1 MSCDRESPGNGHVL
15 AIVLVLILRFS
26 FFFFLFSTPAS
37 WLNKKISEPESKTIA
52 WLALV
57 PKVAFNFVDYAG
69 KNRGQV
75 GLYCRA
81 IF

>member
-26 FFFFLFSTPAS
+26 FFFFLFSNPAS

-57 PKVAFNFVDYAG
+57 PKVAFNFVEYAG